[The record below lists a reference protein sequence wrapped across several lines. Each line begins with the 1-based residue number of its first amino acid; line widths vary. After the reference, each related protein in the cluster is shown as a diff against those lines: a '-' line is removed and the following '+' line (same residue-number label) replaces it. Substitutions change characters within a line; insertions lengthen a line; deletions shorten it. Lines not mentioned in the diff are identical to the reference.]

1 VSKILGFKKQRQ
13 PEPWRRG
20 RRRREHWLF
29 RGTTRSSLTVLMALF
44 GLHCM
49 DQTSSVHDR
58 FPGGRETRHGS
69 RQGNRTSDVISC
81 VGPHLLD
88 GDTFTCAGVRIP
100 LAGIDAPEMPGHCR
114 AGRSCTPGDPVASR
128 DYLRNLSG
136 GQVTCRPI
144 EIDRYGRTVAL
155 CEAGG
160 KDLSCAMIAAR
171 HAVARYRAVSC
182 GN

>member
-1 VSKILGFKKQRQ
+1 V
-13 PEPWRRG
+13 
-20 RRRREHWLF
+20 RRRRKHWLF
-29 RGTTRSSLTVLMALF
+29 RGTTRSSLIVLMTLF
-44 GLHCM
+44 GLLCV
-49 DQTSSVHDR
+49 DQTSSIHDR
-58 FPGGRETRHGS
+58 FSGGSGTRHGS
-69 RQGNRTSDVISC
+69 HQGNRTSDVRSC
-81 VGPHLLD
+81 VGPNLLD
-88 GDTFTCAGVRIP
+88 GDTFTCAGVRIR

-136 GQVTCRPI
+136 GQVKCRPI
-144 EIDRYGRTVAL
+144 ETDRYGRTVAL

-182 GN
+182 GK